1 MTCETALPA
10 AFIFDCDGTL
20 LLSMDVWLRTQPA
33 LLARHGIQATADD
46 FAEFEHLSVEE
57 ECEGYH
63 RKWGVGASG
72 EELLR
77 ELMEILEHEYRE
89 NISARPGALAFL
101 EEAHAAGIPMAIAT
115 STPEH
120 LVRAGLRHNGMEQF
134 FDVVVTTA
142 EAGRSK
148 QFPDVYNLALERLC
162 AARGMELPPHD
173 AVWVFEDAEF
183 GLRSARGAGYRL
195 LGIFDPDGRGAA
207 DTVRALSDIYI
218 ESYTDLALD
227 DIVRYQTGE

>member
-63 RKWGVGASG
+63 LKWGVGASG

-89 NISARPGALAFL
+89 NIPARPGALAFL
-101 EEAHAAGIPMAIAT
+101 KEAHAAGIPMAIAT
-115 STPEH
+115 STPEQ
-120 LVRAGLRHNGMEQF
+120 LVRAGLRRNGMEQF

-162 AARGMELPPHD
+162 AARGMELPTHD

-227 DIVRYQTGE
+227 DIARYRAGE

>member
-1 MTCETALPA
+1 M
-10 AFIFDCDGTL
+10 G
-20 LLSMDVWLRTQPA
+20 
-33 LLARHGIQATADD
+33 
-46 FAEFEHLSVEE
+46 
-57 ECEGYH
+57 
-63 RKWGVGASG
+63 
-72 EELLR
+72 
-77 ELMEILEHEYRE
+77 ILEREYAE
-89 NISARPGALAFL
+89 NIPARPGAVAFL
-101 EEAHAAGIPMAIAT
+101 EQASAAGIPMAIAT

-162 AARGMELPPHD
+162 AVRGIEVPAHD

-183 GLRSARGAGYRL
+183 GLRSAQGAGYRL

-207 DTVRALSDIYI
+207 DTVRALSDVYI
-218 ESYTDLALD
+218 ESYTELALD
-227 DIVRYQTGE
+227 DIVRYRAEE

>member
-1 MTCETALPA
+1 MTCDSVVPA

-33 LLARHGIQATADD
+33 LLARHGVQATADD

-72 EELLR
+72 EELLH
-77 ELMEILEHEYRE
+77 ELMEILEREYAE
-89 NISARPGALAFL
+89 NIPARPGALAFL
-101 EEAHAAGIPMAIAT
+101 EQARAAGIPMAIAT

-148 QFPDVYNLALERLC
+148 QFPEVYNLALERLC
-162 AARGMELPPHD
+162 ATRGIEVPDHE

-183 GLRSARGAGYRL
+183 GLRSARSAGYRL
-195 LGIFDPDGRGAA
+195 LGIFDPDGRGTAE
-207 DTVRALSDIYI
+207 TVRALSDVYI
-218 ESYTDLALD
+218 ESYSELTLD
-227 DIVRYQTGE
+227 DIVHDRAEG